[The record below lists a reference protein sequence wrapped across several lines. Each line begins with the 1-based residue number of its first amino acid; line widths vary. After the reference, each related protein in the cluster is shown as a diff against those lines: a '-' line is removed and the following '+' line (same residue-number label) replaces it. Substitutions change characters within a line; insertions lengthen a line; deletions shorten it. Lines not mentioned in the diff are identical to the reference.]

1 MNPKPNVVK
10 VYSTTSC
17 PWCDK
22 VKDFLKK
29 HKIKFSE
36 ANVAED
42 IESAREMI
50 EKTGQMAV
58 PVIEINDV
66 FIIGYD
72 EEKLRELLHIK

>member
-10 VYSTTSC
+10 VFSTDSC

-29 HKIKFSE
+29 HKVKFVE
-36 ANVAED
+36 ANVGAD
-42 IESAREMI
+42 IEAAREMI

-58 PVIEINDV
+58 PVVEINGEI
-66 FIIGYD
+66 IIGYD
-72 EEKLRELLHIK
+72 EEKLRESLHIK